1 MGQHEEHDE
10 DPRAKRKTLRVAGEP
25 LYAIGKRRSDRTAAL
40 LLALFTA
47 GGGYFEYKARVS
59 EHEDTAQGRAVDM
72 ISKDVHDLSE
82 RITKLEAVAPSEAA
96 HLSDTLKRIEAR
108 LDKID
113 TRMETKA
120 DRRRS
125 W

>member
-10 DPRAKRKTLRVAGEP
+10 EPKTKRKTLRIAGEP
-25 LYAIGKRRSDRTAAL
+25 VYAIGKRRSDRTAAL
-40 LLALFTA
+40 LLALVTA
-47 GGGYFEYKARVS
+47 LGGYFEWARRAA
-59 EHEDTAQGRAVDM
+59 EHEDTAQGRAVD
-72 ISKDVHDLSE
+72 SVTSELHVLSE
-82 RITKLEAVAPSEAA
+82 RITKLEAIAPTEAA